1 MYAKR
6 LRVRKICLHKA
17 LIFKYT
23 QSVCKIYSTIC
34 GLKILQYADLQPC
47 TQVYASARS
56 QMCLARF

>member
-6 LRVRKICLHKA
+6 LCVRKICRLKS

-23 QSVCKIYSTIC
+23 QSVCKTYSNIC

-56 QMCLARF
+56 KMCLARL